1 MAERDLEFKNRQGDM
16 QPQTAEALQSAVD
29 FDADNLTKPLV
40 MQAEQTGKM
49 EAQGVL
55 PSLSIDI
62 GANVDSVG
70 SNFDRAVDGAFS
82 NGSLIS
88 DIGNHTVAVFSGMA
102 DAAKEA
108 FGSGRRGDMVD
119 SVDPALVS
127 EGKGVFAQSLEAKN
141 PQALKNFLDQAL
153 PQDGSQA
160 VDNERVALLAR
171 LALEHNNELGGEA
184 QMGAAWA
191 DMRTLRKGDEQD
203 FANAEHYLLQ
213 ASYGASEYKAEV
225 ATGAIL
231 PAVYDL
237 GKEAMGWRDQMA
249 GMDQNEM
256 AASHETWARRAA
268 SAQDGDFSDG
278 TMIGDIKNEAIERA
292 SEVMKILTIPAGSE
306 PSLNQYAWQMAGFS
320 RGLSSREKPSW

>member
-1 MAERDLEFKNRQGDM
+1 MAERDFESKNRQGDM
-16 QPQTAEALQSAVD
+16 PPQTAEALQSAVD
-29 FDADNLTKPLV
+29 FDADILVKPLV
-40 MQAEQTGKM
+40 MQAEQNDKM

-70 SNFDRAVDGAFS
+70 NNFDRAVDGAFS
-82 NGSLIS
+82 KGSLVS

-108 FGSGRRGDMVD
+108 FGSGRRSDMVD
-119 SVDPALVS
+119 SIEPALVS
-127 EGKGVFAQSLEAKN
+127 EGKGVFAQALEEKN
-141 PQALKNFLDQAL
+141 PQALKNFLDKVL

-171 LALEHNNELGGEA
+171 LALEHNNELGGEV

-213 ASYGASEYKAEV
+213 ASYGASEYNAEV

-256 AASHETWARRAA
+256 AASHEVWARRAA
-268 SAQDGDFSDG
+268 STQDGGFSDG

-320 RGLSSREKPSW
+320 RGLSTREKPSW